1 MRIIKLVFTLLV
13 LYGIYIYSDQILNI
27 IKQYGPKTLN
37 NGISFV
43 KDSITKAQT
52 GLEDSIGKNVSEMDF
67 LSNPGALIVN
77 SAPIKNT
84 TKGELTYLS
93 IIESTNNARI
103 ENGLPPL
110 TENTLLNSS
119 ALIKTNDMLAKQY
132 FEHESPDGRGVSDL
146 ASDVDYEYILVGENL
161 AMGPFTTGQ
170 DIVDAWMKS
179 PGHRANILQNSY
191 KEIGVGLVKG
201 KYEGKD
207 VWMAVQ
213 HFGNPRSSCPPID
226 EKLKTQIDS
235 FKKDIAELDVSLK
248 SLQSTISTSSINSS
262 GPSIA
267 GLITTYNQ
275 KVAEYNALSKTIK
288 QAVDTYNN
296 QIKLFNSCAGVK

>member
-1 MRIIKLVFTLLV
+1 MRIIKLFFTLLV
-13 LYGIYIYSDQILNI
+13 LYGIYIYSDQILNF
-27 IKQYGPKTLN
+27 IKKYGPTALN
-37 NGISFV
+37 NGISYV
-43 KDSITKAQT
+43 KDSITKAQI
-52 GLEDSIGKNVSEMDF
+52 GLEDSIGKNVSQMDF
-67 LSNPGALIVN
+67 LSNPGALVVD
-77 SAPIKNT
+77 SGSIKNN
-84 TKGELTYLS
+84 TKGELTALS

-103 ENGLPPL
+103 ENGFEPL
-110 TENTLLNSS
+110 TENTSLNSS

-132 FEHESPDGRGVSDL
+132 FEHESPEGRGVSDL
-146 ASDVDYEYILVGENL
+146 ASDVNYEYILVGENL

-179 PGHRANILQNSY
+179 PGHRANILQNNY
-191 KEIGVGLVKG
+191 KEIGIGLVKG

-235 FKKDIAELDVSLK
+235 FKKDISDLDSNLK
-248 SLQSTISTSSINSS
+248 LLQSTISNASTNSS
-262 GPSIA
+262 GSSIA

-275 KVAEYNALSKTIK
+275 KAAEYNALSKTIK

-296 QIKLFNSCAGVK
+296 QIRLFNNCVGVK